1 MKPLHKALVF
11 LLLNHV
17 PFTGMR
23 LGLSLYALHLGASPA
38 LVGSMMALF
47 SLLPM
52 LGSVPLGRLM
62 DRSGMRAPLLVAVTL
77 VALSVLLAAL
87 SHSYYPLFVVTL
99 VVGGAYN
106 TVLNA
111 VQQLVGRYS
120 SASDR
125 VANYSTLSVCLA
137 LSLALVPMA
146 TGFLID
152 HIGFTATFFSLCV
165 MPLPALVMLFLNRLP
180 GLDPVRQPPSPA
192 ADTAT
197 ATATTAAASST
208 LDLIRNRDLRQLY
221 IFNILFTV
229 AWDLFLFMTPLYGA
243 ELKLSASKI
252 GVVVG
257 TFSVAMFLVRSL
269 AKPISRRLSSRQML
283 LVSITG
289 SGLGALG
296 FGLVGSLPLLVLFA
310 FAMGLG
316 QGLAAPTMNA
326 LLYDTSPPGRV
337 AEAMGLRTSIS
348 KSCQVVL
355 PLLGGSVTALLG
367 VAPVYWIIAAM
378 QLTAG
383 WTARRQ
389 WRQ

>member
-1 MKPLHKALVF
+1 M
-11 LLLNHV
+11 LNHV

-23 LGLSLYALHLGASPA
+23 LGLSLYALHLGATPA

-52 LGSVPLGRLM
+52 LGSVHLGRLM
-62 DRSGMRAPLLVAVTL
+62 DRKGMRAPLIVAVT
-77 VALSVLLAAL
+77 VVGLSVLLAAL
-87 SHSYYPLFVVTL
+87 SQSYYPLLVVTL
-99 VVGGAYN
+99 LVGGAYN

-111 VQQLVGRYS
+111 TQQLVGRYS
-120 SASDR
+120 SASNR

-146 TGFLID
+146 TGFMID
-152 HIGFTATFFSLCV
+152 HIGFNTTFLIMCV
-165 MPLPALVMLFLNRLP
+165 MPLPALAMLLFKWLP
-180 GLDPVRQPPSPA
+180 GLEPAQRQDAAGDVSSGPA
-192 ADTAT
+192 GGAM
-197 ATATTAAASST
+197 
-208 LDLIRNRDLRQLY
+208 DLIRNRDLRQLY

-252 GVVVG
+252 GIVVG
-257 TFSVAMFLVRSL
+257 TFSVAMFVVRLL
-269 AKPISRRLSSRQML
+269 ARPISKHLSSRQML
-283 LVSITG
+283 LMSITG

-355 PLLGGSVTALLG
+355 PLLGGSVTVLLG
-367 VAPVYWIIAAM
+367 VAPVYWIIAGM
-378 QLTAG
+378 QLTAA
-383 WTARRQ
+383 WAARGQ
-389 WRQ
+389 WEK